1 MSSRQRNRGGSTG
14 AAGMILPEY
23 KIALLGSLGVGKSA
37 LTVKF
42 LTRRF
47 INEYDPT
54 LEDTYSKE
62 TIVDNQQ
69 VLVKIM
75 DTANQEGKNE
85 FGENSAERYLNWAD
99 AFIVVYGI
107 DNRQSFDE
115 AKTFLHEVS
124 EHQKITSPDKPILLL
139 GNKVDM
145 QRYRQVSKTEGNS
158 LSQQYACKFYESSAA
173 GNYDSVEKVF
183 QDAVREIIDEA
194 ERHKPLKPLFISD
207 EDKPPVAT
215 NATPTKESRSK
226 SQTLPAKPK
235 TLHAK
240 RTGTT
245 FKIFNKIFN

>member
-14 AAGMILPEY
+14 AVGMILPEY

-42 LTRRF
+42 LTKRF
-47 INEYDPT
+47 INEYDPN

-62 TIVDNQQ
+62 TVVDNQQ

-75 DTANQEGKNE
+75 DTANQIGNNE
-85 FGENSAERYLNWAD
+85 FEDNSSERYLNWAD
-99 AFIVVYGI
+99 AFIIVYSI
-107 DNRQSFDE
+107 DNRHSFDE
-115 AKTFLHEVS
+115 AKTFLQEVF
-124 EHQKITSPDKPILLL
+124 EHQKVNSPDKPIVLL

-158 LSQQYACKFYESSAA
+158 LSQQYACKFHESSAA
-173 GNYDSVEKVF
+173 GGYESVEKVF
-183 QDAVREIIDEA
+183 QDAVREIRDEA

-207 EDKPPVAT
+207 EDKPAVSVPSTAKET
-215 NATPTKESRSK
+215 RTKSH
-226 SQTLPAKPK
+226 QLPAKPK
-235 TLHAK
+235 TLHTK